1 MVDYKSLGLV
11 EAERGMGWKEV
22 AACLQEVLVLGEVD
36 KGVCWREVVDQV
48 GGYREESEMVRSGR
62 GNVLERGGAG
72 GLRGRGLERGR
83 MAGTRGVVQGS
94 VGRGR
99 GINR

>member
-22 AACLQEVLVLGEVD
+22 AACLQDVLVLGEVD

-48 GGYREESEMVRSGR
+48 GGYREEEESLRWGEVDEGMCWREVE
-62 GNVLERGGAG
+62 LEG
-72 GLRGRGLERGR
+72 
-83 MAGTRGVVQGS
+83 
-94 VGRGR
+94 
-99 GINR
+99 

>member
-36 KGVCWREVVDQV
+36 KGVCWREVVGQV
-48 GGYREESEMVRSGR
+48 GRYREEEESLRWGEVDKGMCWREVE
-62 GNVLERGGAG
+62 LEG
-72 GLRGRGLERGR
+72 
-83 MAGTRGVVQGS
+83 
-94 VGRGR
+94 
-99 GINR
+99 